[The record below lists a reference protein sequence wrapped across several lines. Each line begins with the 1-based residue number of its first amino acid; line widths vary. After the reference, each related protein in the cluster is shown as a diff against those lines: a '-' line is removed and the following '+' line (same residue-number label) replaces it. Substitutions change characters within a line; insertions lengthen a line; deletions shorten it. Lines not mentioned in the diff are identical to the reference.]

1 MAYLFLAVAALEI
14 QNIHSINIKTT
25 YLYSNLDEEIYI
37 KQFKI
42 FKLSSKK
49 KESLVIPQNIV

>member
-25 YLYSNLDEEIYI
+25 YLYSDLDEEIYI

-49 KESLVIPQNIV
+49 KKV